1 MAEQATDTKQK
12 FRPVL
17 IDDEQDTVADIVK
30 ISEGRTRQG
39 VTRRKQDR
47 RLFDAMDR
55 SALPCERAFE
65 RIAKGYL
72 VITGQVRV
80 KVARLG
86 VDVDLIAGKG
96 DEESYQEHISALKR
110 DYLEWAERVM
120 GAVDHPDR
128 FIRHAAA
135 IEIIGEGRSASYVDE
150 TRRKRKGWAINN
162 LVEVLEEFCRLKRW
176 G

>member
-1 MAEQATDTKQK
+1 MAEQATKTEQR
-12 FRPVL
+12 FRPVQL
-17 IDDEQDTVADIVK
+17 DEDQATDTVIIK
-30 ISEGRTRQG
+30 ISGTRTKQG
-39 VTRRKQDR
+39 ATRRKQDR
-47 RLFDAMDR
+47 RLFDAMER
-55 SALPCERAFE
+55 SPLPCERAFD
-65 RIAKGYL
+65 RIARGYL

-86 VDVDLIAGKG
+86 EDLDLMAGKS
-96 DEESYQEHISALKR
+96 DEELFQEYISGLKR
-110 DYLEWAERVM
+110 DYLEWADRVM

-135 IEIIGEGRSASYVDE
+135 IEIIGECHSASYVDE
-150 TRRKRKGWAINN
+150 TRRKRKGWALNN